1 MREVRFEDMKKFD
14 LHIHTLSTISDVSF
28 TFSMEILEQYV
39 KDRNIDAIAITNHN
53 MFDLV
58 QYREIV
64 LRLSDTIV
72 FPGIEINIGN
82 NAGHLLVIARQD
94 DVEEFSHKCECV
106 QKEIQSEKD
115 SITVEQLKSI
125 FGKLDRFLLIPH
137 YDKKPSIEK
146 KILTELKDNIICG
159 EVNSV
164 KKFIYCQKDNLSL
177 TPVYFSDFRAKEAV
191 EIFPIRQTF
200 FDIDEITLEAVKKC
214 LSDKNKITLSETE
227 GHKKFLALP
236 ELELSTGLNVVIG
249 ERSSGK
255 THTLNQIYKYFDN
268 IKYIKQFEL
277 LETDPEK
284 AAKDFT
290 DKIAIKQSGITKEY
304 FEFFIRIIDDVK
316 DISLEK
322 DAKQI
327 ENYLTSLQKHAS
339 ETERADMF
347 SKCKFYVEN
356 AFEINDL
363 ESLKR
368 LIESVDVLLST
379 TQYKEIVERN
389 VNRES
394 LIALH
399 DDLINEFVKE
409 QQVVL
414 KKQWVNDIIG
424 NIKQKLQS
432 KTAATRVADVNFY
445 TVQMNRKKIKKFED
459 IVKGL
464 KEERQIYCKNLEGFS
479 IEVKTKPYSGAS
491 SLKNHSKR
499 RISFS
504 DAYSCYEDPYMFL
517 QKLKEID
524 MLEDTT
530 YYEYFVDVEYKIL
543 NQFGFEVSGGER
555 AEFNL
560 LQEINDAYQYD
571 ILMVDEPES
580 SFDNIFLRNR
590 VNNMLRE
597 ISREMPVIIVTHN
610 STVGASIKP
619 DFLVHTKRIIK
630 SNKDISYEIYYGHPT
645 NRNLKNNEG
654 KQIKNL
660 QATLDCLE
668 AGESAY
674 MERGKEYEMLRD

>member
-1 MREVRFEDMKKFD
+1 MREVLQKIMKKFD

-39 KDRNIDAIAITNHN
+39 KERKIDAIAITNHN
-53 MFDLV
+53 MFDLA
-58 QYREIV
+58 QYREIA
-64 LRLSDTIV
+64 LKLSDTIV
-72 FPGIEINIGN
+72 FPDIEINIGN
-82 NAGHLLVIARQD
+82 NAGHLLVIAKQD

-115 SITVEQLKSI
+115 SITVEQLKNF

-137 YDKKPSIEK
+137 YDKKPSVDK
-146 KILTELKDNIICG
+146 KILAELKDNIICG
-159 EVNSV
+159 EVNSI
-164 KKFIYCQKDNLSL
+164 KKFIYCQKDNSSL
-177 TPVYFSDFRAKEAV
+177 TPVYFSDFRAKESV
-191 EIFPIRQTF
+191 DIVPIRQTF
-200 FDIDEITLEAVKKC
+200 LDIDEITLEAIKKC
-214 LSDKNKITLSETE
+214 LTDKKKVTLSESE
-227 GHKKFLALP
+227 GHKKFYALP
-236 ELELSTGLNVVIG
+236 DLELSTGLNVIIG

-290 DKIAIKQSGITKEY
+290 DKIAIKQSGITKDY
-304 FEFFIRIIDDVK
+304 FESFIRVIDDVK

-322 DAKQI
+322 DERQI
-327 ENYLTSLQKHAS
+327 ENYLTSLQKHAL

-356 AFEINDL
+356 EFEINDL
-363 ESLKR
+363 ESLKK

-389 VNRES
+389 VTREN
-394 LIALH
+394 LIALYY
-399 DDLINEFVKE
+399 DLINEYVKE

-414 KKQWVNDIIG
+414 KKLWVNDIIG

-432 KTAATRVADVNFY
+432 KTAATRVVDVNFY
-445 TVQMNRKKIKKFED
+445 TVQMNRMKIKKFVD
-459 IVKGL
+459 IVNGL

-499 RISFS
+499 KIAFS
-504 DAYSCYEDPYMFL
+504 DAYSCYEEPYMFL
-517 QKLKEID
+517 QKLKEIE
-524 MLEDTT
+524 MLEDTA
-530 YYEYFVDVEYKIL
+530 YYEYFVDVEYRIL

-560 LQEINDAYQYD
+560 LQEVNDAYQYD

-590 VNNMLRE
+590 VNHMLRE
-597 ISREMPVIIVTHN
+597 ISQEMPVIIVTHN

-619 DFLVHTKRIIK
+619 DFLVHTKRFIK
-630 SNKDISYEIYYGHPT
+630 GNKEISYEIYFGHPT

>member
-1 MREVRFEDMKKFD
+1 MKKFD

-53 MFDLV
+53 MFDLA

-64 LRLSDTIV
+64 SRLSDTIV

-82 NAGHLLVIARQD
+82 NAGHLLVIAKQD

-137 YDKKPSIEK
+137 YDKKPSIDK

-177 TPVYFSDFRAKEAV
+177 TPVYFSDFRAKENV
-191 EIFPIRQTF
+191 DIFPIRQTF
-200 FDIDEITLEAVKKC
+200 FDIDEITLEAIKKC
-214 LSDKNKITLSETE
+214 LTDKNKITLSETE
-227 GHKKFLALP
+227 GHKKFFALP

-268 IKYIKQFEL
+268 IKYIRQFEL

-304 FEFFIRIIDDVK
+304 FESFIRVVDDVK
-316 DISLEK
+316 DISLDRDE
-322 DAKQI
+322 KQI

-356 AFEINDL
+356 EFEINDL
-363 ESLKR
+363 ESLKK

-389 VNRES
+389 VKRES

-399 DDLINEFVKE
+399 DDLINEYVKE

-414 KKQWVNDIIG
+414 KKLWVNDIIG

-445 TVQMNRKKIKKFED
+445 TIQMNRTKIKKFED

-464 KEERQIYCKNLEGFS
+464 KEERRIYCKDLEGFS

-499 RISFS
+499 KIAFS
-504 DAYSCYEDPYMFL
+504 DAYSCYEEPYMFL
-517 QKLKEID
+517 QKLKEIE
-524 MLEDTT
+524 MLEDTA
-530 YYEYFVDVEYKIL
+530 YYEYFVDVEYRIL

-560 LQEINDAYQYD
+560 LQEVNDAYQYD

-590 VNNMLRE
+590 VNHMLRE
-597 ISREMPVIIVTHN
+597 ISQEMPVIIVTHN

-619 DFLVHTKRIIK
+619 DFLVHTKRYIK

-674 MERGKEYEMLRD
+674 MERGREYEMLRD

>member
-1 MREVRFEDMKKFD
+1 MKKFD
-14 LHIHTLSTISDVSF
+14 LHIHTLSTISDVLF

-39 KDRNIDAIAITNHN
+39 TDRNIDAIAITNHN
-53 MFDLV
+53 MFDLA

-82 NAGHLLVIARQD
+82 NAGHLLVIAKQD

-137 YDKKPSIEK
+137 YDKKPSIDK

-177 TPVYFSDFRAKEAV
+177 TPVYFSDFRAKENV
-191 EIFPIRQTF
+191 DIFPIRQTF
-200 FDIDEITLEAVKKC
+200 FDIDEITLEAIKKC
-214 LSDKNKITLSETE
+214 LTDKNKITLSETE
-227 GHKKFLALP
+227 GHKKFFALP

-255 THTLNQIYKYFDN
+255 TYTLNQIYKYFDN
-268 IKYIKQFEL
+268 IKYIRQFEL

-304 FEFFIRIIDDVK
+304 FGSFIRVVDDVK
-316 DISLEK
+316 DISLER
-322 DAKQI
+322 DEKQI

-356 AFEINDL
+356 EFEINDL
-363 ESLKR
+363 ESLKK

-389 VNRES
+389 VKRES
-394 LIALH
+394 LIALY
-399 DDLINEFVKE
+399 DDLINEYVKE

-414 KKQWVNDIIG
+414 KKLWVNDIIG

-445 TVQMNRKKIKKFED
+445 IVQMNRTKIKKFED

-464 KEERQIYCKNLEGFS
+464 KEERQIYCKDLEGFS

-499 RISFS
+499 KIAFS
-504 DAYSCYEDPYMFL
+504 DAYSCYEEPYMFL
-517 QKLKEID
+517 QKLKEIE
-524 MLEDTT
+524 MLEDTA
-530 YYEYFVDVEYKIL
+530 YYEYFVDVEYRIL

-560 LQEINDAYQYD
+560 LQEVNDAYQYD

-590 VNNMLRE
+590 VNHMLRE
-597 ISREMPVIIVTHN
+597 ISQEMPVIIVTHN

-619 DFLVHTKRIIK
+619 DFLVHTKRYIK

-674 MERGKEYEMLRD
+674 MERGREYEMLRD